1 MGQYLSSYTGKQVDS
16 VIKKVLEGKDG
27 IQSVSVNGTAITPDP
42 SNNVDI
48 NVPIVSQSTGDSTT
62 QTMSQSSITTSLSQK
77 ANISSLPTISQS
89 TGSSTTSIMSQN
101 AVTNAL
107 NAKASINSLSRVAT
121 SGSYSDLT
129 NKPTIPSVS
138 QSTGSSTTSV
148 MSQNAVTNQLNNK
161 VDKISG
167 KGLSTNDYTTT
178 EKNKLSNIESGANHT
193 TIVQSTGS
201 STTSVMSQNAV
212 TNALPTVE
220 TGDLRISLSNRMTD
234 EGYSPTDPTYTVE
247 YNYGKYKR
255 IGNIC
260 FITFHIKANI
270 TNIGFGYAA
279 VNGLPY
285 TSDSSVSG
293 QGIAVQEVCGSIKN
307 LNGESVVSP
316 ITLTVME
323 GTKKVMIEHNNGL
336 NATLWGTGIV
346 WVGGTGFYFIN
357 E

>member
-1 MGQYLSSYTGKQVDS
+1 MGQYLSSYTGKQIDS

-48 NVPIVSQSTGDSTT
+48 SVPIVSQSTGDSTT
-62 QTMSQSSITTSLSQK
+62 QTMSQASITTSLSQK

-89 TGSSTTSIMSQN
+89 TGSSTTSVMSQN

-148 MSQNAVTNQLNNK
+148 MSQKAVT
-161 VDKISG
+161 DS
-167 KGLSTNDYTTT
+167 
-178 EKNKLSNIESGANHT
+178 
-193 TIVQSTGS
+193 
-201 STTSVMSQNAV
+201 
-212 TNALPTVE
+212 LPTIE
-220 TGDLRISLSNRMTD
+220 TGTFVPRLSCRAD
-234 EGYSPTDPTYTVE
+234 EGGTTDPTYTIY

-255 IGNIC
+255 IDNIC
-260 FITFHIKANI
+260 FVTFHIKAKI
-270 TNIGFGYAA
+270 TNKGVGYSTIA
-279 VNGLPY
+279 NLPY
-285 TSDSSVSG
+285 KSATNVGG
-293 QGIAVQEVCGSIKN
+293 QALALQELGGSIKGADGISEIVRGMGATIPDETQQVN
-307 LNGESVVSP
+307 L
-316 ITLTVME
+316 
-323 GTKKVMIEHNNGL
+323 EHNNGM
-336 NATLWGTGIV
+336 AAITWDTGDV
-346 WVGGTGFYFIN
+346 WVGCTGFYFIN